1 MVYDVFT
8 VADMVSATSG
18 GTFNG
23 NITISSTDA
32 SADGNPNLVLYRN
45 SASQANQDQLGQ
57 ITFRSRND
65 NSQDIDTLK

>member
-1 MVYDVFT
+1 
-8 VADMVSATSG
+8 MVSATSG

-45 SASQANQDQLGQ
+45 SASLADQDQLVQ
-57 ITFRSRND
+57 IFRSRND
-65 NSQDIDTLK
+65 NSQDIDHAQITTKIQTM